1 MPWEKKEQ
9 IQRPVK
15 QRKQVAPLNVVLGH
29 VMWTVFRVK
38 GSVWQV
44 FIEFKNKKM
53 NTLG

>member
-29 VMWTVFRVK
+29 VIRTVIISRNAVAK
-38 GSVWQV
+38 
-44 FIEFKNKKM
+44 EKKEQIKKPV
-53 NTLG
+53 